1 MQELLRSS
9 TIFRITLFPITSLLF
24 QPDISWPCTVC
35 PNSKKLHLAWAEA
48 EEEEGRVK
56 NAGLILLE
64 IFNTTSDINLVL
76 KLADLLVRQ
85 KEIVKA
91 VDILEKTLE
100 TELTASE
107 SLKLVTRLSMIL
119 AVSGEAAKALAV
131 VNDAISNSKC
141 NADIL
146 KLKIDVLK
154 IKGDYHEIIKVCEH
168 ALNTVTEP
176 KKLYFASM
184 YDLYCSVLGFSLDV
198 KKKAE
203 SCLEKSSAQG
213 EAGKYP
219 CEQCDK
225 VFTVKYCREKHVICD
240 HALEEMSCEKC
251 FAEFNSVFELNKHF
265 QLCKE
270 SYKCECGYSHKRKS
284 NFNKH
289 MCKR

>member
-1 MQELLRSS
+1 M
-9 TIFRITLFPITSLLF
+9 FRITSFPITSLLF
-24 QPDISWPCTVC
+24 QLDVSWPCTVC
-35 PNSKKLHLAWAEA
+35 PNSNKLHLAWAE
-48 EEEEGRVK
+48 EEEKEGRVQK
-56 NAGLILLE
+56 AALILLE
-64 IFNTTSDINLVL
+64 IFNRTSDINLIL
-76 KLADLLVRQ
+76 KMVDIVVRQ

-91 VDILEKTLE
+91 VTETLD

-107 SLKLVTRLSMIL
+107 SQKLVTRLSMLL
-119 AVSGEAAKALAV
+119 AVSGEAVKALAV
-131 VNDAISNSKC
+131 VNKAISNSKC
-141 NADIL
+141 NADLL

-154 IKGDYHEIIKVCEH
+154 INGDYHEIINVCEH

-184 YDLYCSVLGFSLDV
+184 YDLYCSVLGIGLDV

-225 VFTVKYCREKHVICD
+225 VFTIKYCREKHVICD

-251 FAEFNSVFELNKHF
+251 FAEFNSVFELNKHLK
-265 QLCKE
+265 LCKE
-270 SYKCECGYSHKRKS
+270 SYKCECGYSHRRKS

-289 MCKR
+289 VCKR